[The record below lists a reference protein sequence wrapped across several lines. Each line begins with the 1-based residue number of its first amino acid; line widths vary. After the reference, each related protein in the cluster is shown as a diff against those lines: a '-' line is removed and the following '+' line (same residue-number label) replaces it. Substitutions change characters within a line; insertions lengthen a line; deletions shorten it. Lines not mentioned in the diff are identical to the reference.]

1 MIREAGEDSNICI
14 ISSVA
19 GQQPG
24 WSGGIYGSTKAALD
38 NMIKWMK
45 DELRAD
51 GIRVNGIAPGLIKTH
66 LSKPIWKTTTVPKD
80 SIGTPEQIAS
90 VAATICSADGSF
102 MNGDTYKVHGGFM
115 PKL

>member
-1 MIREAGEDSNICI
+1 MIREAGEGANICI

-19 GQQPG
+19 GQEPNWILG
-24 WSGGIYGSTKAALD
+24 VYGSTKAALE

-45 DELRAD
+45 DELRSD
-51 GIRVNGIAPGLIKTH
+51 GIRVNGIAPGLIKTNF
-66 LSKPIWKTTTVPKD
+66 SKLLWNNESVNKD
-80 SIGTPEQIAS
+80 SIGMPEQIAS

-102 MNGDTYKVHGGFM
+102 INGETYQVHGGF